1 MHSKNR
7 LHDYSKLPPMKKITW
22 ILLLCSLCLTAQ
34 INKINT
40 RVISID
46 QELKGT
52 LYTPELEQKK
62 PTLALLIPG
71 SGPTNRSGN
80 QPGVHNNSL
89 KYLAE
94 GLAAKGI
101 HVFGFDKRV
110 IAQLIAGKVDESK
123 MDFEDNS
130 KDVNL
135 IVAYFKN
142 LKTYSKIVLIGHS
155 EGSLVG
161 MMSATKN
168 VDGFVSI
175 AGPGRPIDEILY
187 EQIAK
192 QSPKNATETRA
203 NLDILKS
210 GKTFDCTSESS
221 IIKSIFRNS
230 VQNYLISW
238 IKINPKIEIQK
249 LKIPILLING
259 TKDLQVPE
267 SEASLLQSFKP
278 NAKLV
283 IIENMNHVFK
293 IIEGDESE
301 NRASYNEPKIGIA
314 PLLIT
319 SIFDFIIQL

>member
-1 MHSKNR
+1 
-7 LHDYSKLPPMKKITW
+7 MKKITW
-22 ILLLCSLCLTAQ
+22 LLLLFTMCLTAQ
-34 INKINT
+34 NNKIDT
-40 RVISID
+40 QEITID
-46 QELKGT
+46 AELKGT
-52 LYTPELEQKK
+52 LYAPSIAQKK
-62 PTLALLIPG
+62 PILAILIAG

-80 QPGVHNNSL
+80 QPGVHNSSL

-94 GLAAKGI
+94 GLAANGI
-101 HVFGFDKRV
+101 HVFGFDKRI

-123 MDFEDNS
+123 LVFEDNS
-130 KDVNL
+130 TDVNL

-192 QSPKNATETRA
+192 QSPKNAIETRA

-210 GKTFDCTSESS
+210 GKTFDCTSESYT
-221 IIKSIFRNS
+221 IKSIFRNS

-238 IKINPKIEIQK
+238 IKINPQTEIQK

-283 IIENMNHVFK
+283 LIENMNHVFK
-293 IIEGDESE
+293 TIQGDESE

-314 PLLIT
+314 PELIT
-319 SIFDFIIQL
+319 SIFDFIKKL